1 MSFFYPNS
9 LKKKHLASLCFV
21 LLGLSLLFCS
31 AAQAKPTTNPFP
43 LYPVIKKNVKFWEKI
58 YSVYSTSKAVVHD
71 QSDLSKIYEVVS
83 INDFRLYGMSGKNG
97 KKLKKVKRKYR
108 TILNR
113 LAKGAK
119 PRTKTERRVASMV
132 KNYSSRQLR
141 RAANNIRVQIG
152 QKERFKDGV
161 IRSKTIIHTI
171 KKIFTAQGL
180 PADLA
185 YLPHVESSFNLNA
198 YSKHGAAGIWQFTRS
213 TGKNYLRIDM
223 VIDERLDPLKSSRA
237 AALFLKQNY
246 NDLKQ
251 WPLAITAYNY
261 GPSGM
266 RRAVAKHGSYQ
277 KIFTKYNQGLFK
289 FASRN
294 FYSEFLAAV
303 RVAKRLEKNK
313 ALQKKKR
320 IKTRT
325 VVLRGFIN
333 AAELCR
339 HLNISLSTL
348 KQYNPSLLDSV
359 MRGQKYIPKHFKLV
373 LPATKVSKKRISA
386 IPSRLFKRSQKR
398 SRFYLVKKGD
408 TLSGIA
414 LRHKVSLKRLLAIN
428 NLKKSSIIYPG
439 KKLRIPALPP
449 HMTSGQ
455 SPPILLATINKKKQT
470 RVGRANRSV
479 GDNRQHQPVLRTTK
493 KKSPS
498 RRN

>member
-9 LKKKHLASLCFV
+9 LKKKQLVSLV
-21 LLGLSLLFCS
+21 LISLGLSLFFWS
-31 AAQAKPTTNPFP
+31 AAQADPATKPFP
-43 LYPVIKKNVKFWEKI
+43 LYPVIQKNVKFWEKI
-58 YSVYSTSKAVVHD
+58 YSVYSTSEAVVHD
-71 QSDLSKIYEVVS
+71 QYDLAKIYEVVA
-83 INDFRLYGMSGKNG
+83 INDFRLYGMTGKNG
-97 KKLKKVKRKYR
+97 KTIKKVKRKYR
-108 TILNR
+108 AILNR

-132 KNYSSRQLR
+132 KNHSSSQLR
-141 RAANNIRVQIG
+141 RAAGNIRVQIG
-152 QKERFKDGV
+152 QKERYKDGV
-161 IRSKTIIHTI
+161 IRSKRIIHTI

-223 VIDERLDPLKSSRA
+223 VIDERLDPVKSSRA
-237 AALFLKQNY
+237 AALFLKKNY

-277 KIFTKYNQGLFK
+277 KIFSKYNQGLFK

-303 RVAKRLEKNK
+303 QVAKRLEKNK
-313 ALQKKKR
+313 ALQQKKR
-320 IKTRT
+320 VRTRT
-325 VVLRGFIN
+325 VVLRGFVN

-339 HLNISLSTL
+339 YLNISLFTL
-348 KQYNPSLLDSV
+348 KQYNPSLLHSV
-359 MRGQKYIPKHFKLV
+359 MTEQKYIPKHFRLV
-373 LPATKVSKKRISA
+373 LPATKVSKERLGS
-386 IPSRLFKRSQKR
+386 IPPRLFKHSQKR

-428 NLKKSSIIYPG
+428 NLKKSSIIRPG
-439 KKLRIPALPP
+439 KKLRIPVLPP
-449 HMTSGQ
+449 GMTSSQ
-455 SPPILLATINKKKQT
+455 STPILLATTTKKKQT
-470 RVGRANRSV
+470 RVGRAKIST
-479 GDNRQHQPVLRTTK
+479 GDNRQQPVLRTTK
-493 KKSPS
+493 KKLPS
-498 RRN
+498 RHN

>member
-1 MSFFYPNS
+1 
-9 LKKKHLASLCFV
+9 LKKKRLVSLFYIS
-21 LLGLSLLFCS
+21 LGLSLFFWS
-31 AAQAKPTTNPFP
+31 TAQAKPATKPFP
-43 LYPVIKKNVKFWEKI
+43 LYPVIQKNVKFWEKI
-58 YSVYSTSKAVVHD
+58 YSVYSTSEAVVHD
-71 QSDLSKIYEVVS
+71 QYDLTKIYEVVK
-83 INDFRLYGMSGKNG
+83 INDFRLYGMTGKNG
-97 KKLKKVKRKYR
+97 KTLRKVKRKYR

-119 PRTKTERRVASMV
+119 PRTKAERRVAFMV

-141 RAANNIRVQIG
+141 RATGNIRVQVG

-161 IRSKTIIHTI
+161 IRSRGIMHTI

-266 RRAVAKHGSYQ
+266 RRAVAKYGSYQ
-277 KIFTKYNQGLFK
+277 KIFAKYKQGLFK

-303 RVAKRLEKNK
+303 RVAKRLEKHK
-313 ALQKKKR
+313 AFQQKKR

-325 VVLRGFIN
+325 IVLRGFVN
-333 AAELCR
+333 AGELCR
-339 HLNISLSTL
+339 HLNISLATL
-348 KQYNPSLLDSV
+348 KQYNPSLLHSV
-359 MRGQKYIPKHFKLV
+359 VTGQKYIPKHFKLV
-373 LPATKVSKKRISA
+373 LPATKVSKKRISS
-386 IPSRLFKRSQKR
+386 IPSHLFKGSQKR

-414 LRHKVSLKRLLAIN
+414 LRHRVLLKRLLAAN
-428 NLKKSSIIYPG
+428 NLKKSSIIRPG
-439 KKLRIPALPP
+439 KKLRLPVLPP
-449 HMTSGQ
+449 GMTSSQ
-455 SPPILLATINKKKQT
+455 STPILLATTTKKKQPK
-470 RVGRANRSV
+470 VGRTKIST
-479 GDNRQHQPVLRTTK
+479 GDNRQQQPVLRTTK

-498 RRN
+498 PHN